1 MRTRAFSFVLGFGVA
16 SVLAGVL
23 TIAVVLPSYG
33 RDKFEWGRNQGI
45 IDAHRALLPKIQ
57 TMLGDDYR
65 NADGYQTMFEVK
77 TDAAVVV
84 ERNGIKTLRV
94 YTDRP

>member
-1 MRTRAFSFVLGFGVA
+1 MRTRVLSFIFGFAAA

-23 TIAVVLPSYG
+23 AIGVLLPWYG
-33 RDKFEWGRNQGI
+33 RSGFESGRRSGVI
-45 IDAHRALLPKIQ
+45 HAHRELLPKIQ

-65 NADGYQTMFEVK
+65 NADGYQTLFEVK

-84 ERNGIKTLRV
+84 ERNGVKTLRV